1 MRVRNL
7 CRPNALVLLFVTG
20 LSAILVVRSSSNAQQ
35 VLRKMSNV
43 EAASHAL
50 NRLAFGP
57 RPGQAVDVGR
67 AGWEKWAE
75 QQLQPESIDDRDC
88 EKLLAKRCP
97 SLSLSVSELQSL
109 ERNEGKQRQIL
120 KQELVDSVI
129 LRAVYSKRQFNEV
142 IVDFWRNHFNVDV
155 NKVPFLA
162 THYEENVLRKHAF
175 GKFEDLLMAV
185 AKHPAMLVYLDN
197 YVSRGGNV
205 NENYARELM
214 ELHTLGVDNGYTQND
229 VIALARV
236 LTGWTCGWQ
245 ETPSR
250 GRTYGFIF
258 NNGMHDDLPGTVVGL
273 QLDGSG
279 GVTDGEKA
287 IRHLAH
293 HDGTAHFI
301 SRKLCRYLVNDNPP
315 KELVDRVAYVFRET
329 DGDLTRVYRAIILGR
344 EFMDPKNYR
353 AKFKTPFEFVIHVMR
368 TTDAQIDSTEQLT
381 RDLRLM
387 GQSVYE
393 CLEPTGYY
401 DQAEAWLDPGV
412 MVYRWNF
419 AIQLVQEKVP
429 GVKIGRE
436 FAEEVLQPKLSDQ
449 VKKIMQMTLPG
460 VTDPAT
466 EKLISRTSD
475 IRAMAALAI
484 GSPAYQQQ

>member
-1 MRVRNL
+1 
-7 CRPNALVLLFVTG
+7 
-20 LSAILVVRSSSNAQQ
+20 
-35 VLRKMSNV
+35 
-43 EAASHAL
+43 
-50 NRLAFGP
+50 
-57 RPGQAVDVGR
+57 
-67 AGWEKWAE
+67 
-75 QQLQPESIDDRDC
+75 
-88 EKLLAKRCP
+88 
-97 SLSLSVSELQSL
+97 
-109 ERNEGKQRQIL
+109 
-120 KQELVDSVI
+120 
-129 LRAVYSKRQFNEV
+129 
-142 IVDFWRNHFNVDV
+142 
-155 NKVPFLA
+155 
-162 THYEENVLRKHAF
+162 
-175 GKFEDLLMAV
+175 
-185 AKHPAMLVYLDN
+185 
-197 YVSRGGNV
+197 
-205 NENYARELM
+205 
-214 ELHTLGVDNGYTQND
+214 
-229 VIALARV
+229 
-236 LTGWTCGWQ
+236 
-245 ETPSR
+245 
-250 GRTYGFIF
+250 
-258 NNGMHDDLPGTVVGL
+258 
-273 QLDGSG
+273 
-279 GVTDGEKA
+279 
-287 IRHLAH
+287 
-293 HDGTAHFI
+293 
-301 SRKLCRYLVNDNPP
+301 
-315 KELVDRVAYVFRET
+315 
-329 DGDLTRVYRAIILGR
+329 
-344 EFMDPKNYR
+344 MDPKNYR